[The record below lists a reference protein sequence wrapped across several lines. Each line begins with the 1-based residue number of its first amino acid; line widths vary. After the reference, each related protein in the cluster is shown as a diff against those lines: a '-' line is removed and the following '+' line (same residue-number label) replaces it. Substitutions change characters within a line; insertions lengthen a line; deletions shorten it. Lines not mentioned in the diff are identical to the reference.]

1 MFRFHKIN
9 NITIAELIDDKLI
22 INDARDVL
30 DLMADLGS
38 QDCSRMILYE
48 KNLSKDFFDLKT
60 RLAGEILQKFS
71 NYHFKLAIIG
81 DFSKY
86 TSKSL
91 RDFIRESN
99 RANMIFFVED
109 LKSALKRF

>member
-1 MFRFHKIN
+1 MFKFHKPN
-9 NITIAELIDDKLI
+9 NNNIAELIDDKLI
-22 INDARDVL
+22 INEAQDIL

-38 QDCSRMILYE
+38 QGCSSMILHE
-48 KNLSKDFFDLKT
+48 NNLSSDFFDLKT
-60 RLAGEILQKFS
+60 KLAGEILQKFS
-71 NYHFKLAIIG
+71 NYHFKVAIIG

-99 RANMIFFVED
+99 RGNQVFFAEN
-109 LKSALKRF
+109 LQSALKHF

>member
-1 MFRFHKIN
+1 MFKFHNIN
-9 NITIAELIDDKLI
+9 DKKVAELTEKGLI
-22 INDARDVL
+22 INEVQDVL
-30 DLMADLGS
+30 DLIADLGV
-38 QDCSRMILYE
+38 QGCSSMILQE
-48 KNLSKDFFDLKT
+48 NNLSKDFFDLKT

-99 RANMIFFVED
+99 RGNLIFFAD
-109 LKSALKRF
+109 NLQSALKRF

>member
-1 MFRFHKIN
+1 MFTFHEVNGKIV
-9 NITIAELIDDKLI
+9 AELTDNGFI
-22 INDARDVL
+22 INKVQDAIYL
-30 DLMADLGS
+30 LCELGS
-38 QDCSRMILYE
+38 QGCCSMILHE
-48 KNLSKDFFDLKT
+48 NNLSKDFFDLKT

-91 RDFIRESN
+91 NDFIRESN
-99 RANMIFFVED
+99 RGSLICFADD
-109 LKSALKRF
+109 LQSALKHI